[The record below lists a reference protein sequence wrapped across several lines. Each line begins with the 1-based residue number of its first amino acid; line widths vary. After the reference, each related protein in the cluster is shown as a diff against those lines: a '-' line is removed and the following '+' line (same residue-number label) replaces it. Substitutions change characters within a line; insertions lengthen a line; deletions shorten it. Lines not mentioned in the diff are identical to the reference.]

1 MVVHYALHGALS
13 LGGQQ
18 NYGLNRGE
26 LPEMGDVAQA
36 IVKKIIKSFAI
47 VEFRHYG
54 KVYLGSIHIS
64 EFTKLGYGYIPN
76 LKSIIQV
83 GDEYKVVLKRY
94 NKQLES
100 WEVEIVENEV

>member
-26 LPEMGDVAQA
+26 LPEIGDVAQA

-76 LKSIIQV
+76 LKSITQV
-83 GDEYKVVLKRY
+83 GDEYKVVLKEY